1 MSLAWM
7 SVALPFAL
15 VCALLTDY
23 VLLDGYCIEQ
33 LSVSHAQGPCRVYRT
48 GCCSGAP
55 MISLQASRLALILRT
70 AHGG

>member
-15 VCALLTDY
+15 VCTLLTGH

-33 LSVSHAQGPCRVYRT
+33 LSVSHAQGPCRIYRT
-48 GCCSGAP
+48 GCCSGAST
-55 MISLQASRLALILRT
+55 ISLQASRLALTPRV